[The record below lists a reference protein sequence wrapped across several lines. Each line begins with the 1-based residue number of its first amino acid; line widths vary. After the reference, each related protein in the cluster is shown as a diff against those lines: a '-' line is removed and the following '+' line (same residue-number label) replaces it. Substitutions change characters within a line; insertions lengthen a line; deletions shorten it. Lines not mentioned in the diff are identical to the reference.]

1 MRSVQKI
8 VSSQGNAMTDP
19 ASPPRPDTV
28 YFFGTCVIDLFY
40 PGAGLA
46 GMDLLRLQG
55 VRVVFPPDQ
64 SCCGQPARN
73 SGYMDEARAVALR
86 QMAAFPKD
94 WPIVVPS
101 GSCAGMMRTHYPDLF
116 KGRPEY
122 DQAVAF
128 AARVHELTAFLVNVL
143 HVTLQ
148 DKGQPVTVTWHGSC
162 HSMRE
167 MKVVDEPK
175 SLLRQLSNVTLVE
188 NPREKECCGFG
199 GTFSVRQPEISAAMV
214 SDKVAALEET
224 GASRVVSG
232 DCGCLMNITGAM
244 EKSASPMQGQHIAQF
259 IMERIHG

>member
-1 MRSVQKI
+1 MSD
-8 VSSQGNAMTDP
+8 SQ
-19 ASPPRPDTV
+19 SPQRPKTV
-28 YFFGTCVIDLFY
+28 YFFATCVVDLFY

-46 GMDLLRLQG
+46 GMELLRRQG
-55 VRVVFPPDQ
+55 IRVVFPPDQ

-73 SGYMDEARAVALR
+73 SGYLDEARAVALR
-86 QMAAFPKD
+86 QMQAFPND

-116 KGRPEY
+116 RGLPDYER
-122 DQAVAF
+122 AVAF
-128 AARVHELTAFLVNVL
+128 AARVHELTSFLVNVL
-143 HVTLQ
+143 HIELQ
-148 DKGQPVTVTWHGSC
+148 DHGQPLRVTWHGSC

-199 GTFSVRQPEISAAMV
+199 GTFAIRQPEISAAMV
-214 SDKVAALEET
+214 KDKVAALEET
-224 GASRVVSG
+224 ATERVISG

-244 EKSASPMQGQHIAQF
+244 EKAGSPMRGQHIAQF
-259 IMERIHG
+259 LLERIDG